1 MTRLTATAKILAALT
16 RKTEERAKIRARQ
29 EAEREARRIADEAD
43 AVRRELDAQE
53 RAATRAHITATVG
66 REVWQA
72 VINGEDHNS
81 EILVTEVERGP
92 TKLLV
97 RDGLLWLVEKRRI
110 NAAQRMA
117 GERYRSDY
125 ADLHH
130 GGMKSCLDD
139 TPGARFV
146 STELLPTLQ
155 HASARESLN
164 LARRKGLV
172 NDNTLIWLADEVAG
186 KGTTLREIA
195 AGDKHRAA
203 DLETELGVALRLLAR
218 HYGYLS

>member
-1 MTRLTATAKILAALT
+1 MTAEIRNHRTGQRLILTPAKMTAKAAHIAALE
-16 RKTEERAKIRARQ
+16 KKAAAAEALNARLDA
-29 EAEREARRIADEAD
+29 EKAEREATREHVKSVIAKQVWD
-43 AVRRELDAQE
+43 
-53 RAATRAHITATVG
+53 TVL
-66 REVWQA
+66 
-72 VINGEDHNS
+72 NGSDQTEGT
-81 EILVTEVERGP
+81 LVTEVERGP

>member
-1 MTRLTATAKILAALT
+1 MTAEIRNHRTGQRLILTPAKMTAKAAHIAALEK
-16 RKTEERAKIRARQ
+16 KTAAAEALNARLDA
-29 EAEREARRIADEAD
+29 EKAERE
-43 AVRRELDAQE
+43 
-53 RAATRAHITATVG
+53 ATRAHINATIG
-66 REVWQA
+66 REVWA
-72 VINGEDHNS
+72 AIVNGEDQNS
-81 EILVTEVERGP
+81 ETLVAEVERGP

-125 ADLHH
+125 AAIHET
-130 GGMKSCLDD
+130 GFKSCLNDS
-139 TPGARFV
+139 PGARFV

-164 LARRKGLV
+164 LARRHGLV

>member
-1 MTRLTATAKILAALT
+1 MTRLTATSAILAALT
-16 RKTEERAKIRARQ
+16 RKTEERAKIRAKQ

-43 AVRRELDAQE
+43 AVRRERDAAE
-53 RAATRAHITATVG
+53 REATRAHITATVAK
-66 REVWQA
+66 EDPA
-72 VINGEDHNS
+72 DVIANADGQVR
-81 EILVTEVERGP
+81 I
-92 TKLLV
+92 LV

-117 GERYRSDY
+117 GERYRADY

-139 TPGARFV
+139 MPGARFV

-164 LARRKGLV
+164 LARRKGLA